1 MVVIKSHNEFG
12 RMSATALAEPNAI
25 MQATT
30 AVVFFIAIITLYSPG
45 WRAAEYPYVLR
56 NIKRE
61 WRADIKNN
69 AAHFNGLY

>member
-30 AVVFFIAIITLYSPG
+30 AVVFFIAIITLYFPG
-45 WRAAEYPYVLR
+45 QRAAEYSYVLK
-56 NIKRE
+56 NIQHE
-61 WRADIKNN
+61 QRADIK
-69 AAHFNGLY
+69 